1 MFNGEN
7 MITIIQVVF
16 YKSVTFPLEY
26 LLPNDMNLP
35 KKGCRVLVPIKKRNV
50 IGIVWSYK
58 QKNDVQYEKLKLV
71 QKILDYE
78 PLFSDSMWA
87 FLYLAS
93 QYYHYPIGSVLFN
106 ALPNILRK
114 EKSFPI
120 KISFE
125 WKITNEGMIFKTDQ
139 LKKYPNQ
146 ERALTIF
153 QIEHSISSEKIKQ
166 LSISMHSLRS
176 LKKKS

>member
-1 MFNGEN
+1 M
-7 MITIIQVVF
+7 
-16 YKSVTFPLEY
+16 
-26 LLPNDMNLP
+26 
-35 KKGCRVLVPIKKRNV
+35 
-50 IGIVWSYK
+50 
-58 QKNDVQYEKLKLV
+58 
-71 QKILDYE
+71 
-78 PLFSDSMWA
+78 
-87 FLYLAS
+87 
-93 QYYHYPIGSVLFN
+93 
-106 ALPNILRK
+106 RK